1 MRYRVELDELLA
13 FVAKLH
19 AFDERADMIAA
30 QVDDRVVA
38 LHESW
43 EGEGA
48 SAHNTLHQEWMSA
61 AQQMREALSQLRH
74 AAHAAHRN
82 YTDAAQ
88 LNVAMLT

>member
-13 FVAKLH
+13 FVDKLH

-43 EGEGA
+43 QGKGA
-48 SAHNTLHQEWMSA
+48 VAHYTLHQEWMSTA
-61 AQQMREALSQLRH
+61 HQMREALSQLRH
-74 AAHAAHRN
+74 AAHAAHSN
-82 YTDAAQ
+82 YTEAAR